1 MRGLPIIP
9 EHVVNTAKN
18 RLCSE
23 CIVSALAGA
32 TIRLDGHI
40 AGPK

>member
-18 RLCSE
+18 RLYPES
-23 CIVSALAGA
+23 IVSALAGA
-32 TIRLDGHI
+32 KIWLDGHI